1 MEESRRSIFMK
12 ENIGIV
18 KEVFIPVNTNENVMT
33 STKIGFKIELNGKI
47 IEVIEEQNIIN
58 AMIHKDDKLIV
69 EDNNSIITIKKVG
82 SSYEQL

>member
-1 MEESRRSIFMK
+1 MK

-47 IEVIEEQNIIN
+47 IEVIEE
-58 AMIHKDDKLIV
+58 
-69 EDNNSIITIKKVG
+69 
-82 SSYEQL
+82 

>member
-1 MEESRRSIFMK
+1 MK

-58 AMIHKDDKLIV
+58 AMIHKDDKVIV

-82 SSYEQL
+82 SSYEEL